1 MSKDETPLDDELI
14 GDVIPVFV
22 FGRHRIIQ
30 IFKMPN
36 GYKST
41 WDGGDAPP
49 WKYPELTVPSRLEA
63 YTQAIAGMVDADA
76 VKRMRS
82 LGYSCI

>member
-1 MSKDETPLDDELI
+1 MPLDDELI

-36 GYKST
+36 GEYKST
-41 WDGGDAPP
+41 WDGGDVPP

-63 YTQAIAGMVDADA
+63 FTQAIAGMVDADA
-76 VKRMRS
+76 VKRIQRS
-82 LGYSCI
+82 LRYSCI